1 MSRRLG
7 AAIGILL
14 GLAFAPALPAQ
25 GTLSTQ
31 GLGFPPGQLSTRART
46 MGGSTGEADALSPLN
61 PASLILLLTPIVAFQ
76 VEPEHRE
83 VMFGTERTTSS
94 ISRFPLFMGALPL
107 GSRWRVALTAS
118 TLLDRTYETAVR
130 DSQFVGADTAAST
143 LTERS
148 EGSISDIRLGAAFA
162 INRWLSIG
170 LAGHALSGSDAIVLT
185 RLFDDPVRF
194 DTLQQRNVIGFGG
207 HAMSVG
213 VLAMQPRV
221 GAIGVSYR
229 RGGSMNAY
237 EGGEVVGS
245 GRAPNHYGASLLY
258 LGLRGSTLAV
268 RAARDDWSQLQG
280 MAGTLHIHEG
290 WDIGVGADVTGPR
303 FGGSAIDLRAGGRW
317 RTLPFSVNGT
327 AVTEQTWSGGF
338 MIPMGRFLG
347 SARSVELNFGALRS
361 SRSTAGIPGP
371 AGPIPVSEK
380 SWTIS
385 TGFAVR
391 P

>member
-7 AAIGILL
+7 
-14 GLAFAPALPAQ
+14 LAMLVALALAPALPAQ

-46 MGGSTGEADALSPLN
+46 MGGSVGEADALSPLN
-61 PASLILLLTPIVAFQ
+61 PSSLILLLTPIVAVQ
-76 VEPEHRE
+76 ADPEHRE
-83 VMFGTERTTSS
+83 VMFGTERITSS

-107 GSRWRVALTAS
+107 GSRWRVGLTVS
-118 TLLDRTYETAVR
+118 TLLDRTFETAVR
-130 DSQFVGADTAAST
+130 DTQIVGLDTAAST
-143 LTERS
+143 ITERS
-148 EGSISDIRLGAAFA
+148 EGSIADIRLAAAFA
-162 INRWLSIG
+162 VTQWLSVG
-170 LAGHALSGSDAIVLT
+170 VGGHALSGSDALVST

-207 HAMSVG
+207 NAVSIG
-213 VLAMQPRV
+213 TLAMWPRI
-221 GAIGVSYR
+221 GAIGLSYR

-245 GRAPNHYGASLLY
+245 GRAPNHFGASFLY

-268 RAARDDWSQLQG
+268 RAARDDWSELEG
-280 MAGTLHIHEG
+280 IAATLNIHEG

-303 FGGSAIDLRAGGRW
+303 FGGSAIDLRAGARW
-317 RTLPFSVNGT
+317 RTLPFSVDGSP
-327 AVTEQTWSGGF
+327 VTEQTWSGGF
-338 MIPMGRFLG
+338 MLPMGVLLG
-347 SARSVELNFGALRS
+347 SARSIELNFGALRS
-361 SRSTAGIPGP
+361 SRTSAGIPGP
-371 AGPIPVSEK
+371 TGLIPVSEK

-385 TGFAVR
+385 TGFSVR